1 MFCPIDD
8 VARIKFSYHLITQTG
23 FQSMSVELRLQ
34 PGTFI
39 HDALSTE
46 LPRWQLVLISWQD
59 LEAQMELFSDSKN
72 FFIQITFLG
81 AIISSF

>member
-1 MFCPIDD
+1 MLCATDD
-8 VARIKFSYHLITQTG
+8 VARINFSYHLITQTG

-46 LPRWQLVLISWQD
+46 LPRRQLELISWLD
-59 LEAQMELFSDSKN
+59 LKTQLELFRTAKT

>member
-1 MFCPIDD
+1 
-8 VARIKFSYHLITQTG
+8 
-23 FQSMSVELRLQ
+23 MSVELRLQ

-72 FFIQITFLG
+72 FFYPDNFSWSNYFLILEDQQQG
-81 AIISSF
+81 TMFQTRKKIYEALYKS